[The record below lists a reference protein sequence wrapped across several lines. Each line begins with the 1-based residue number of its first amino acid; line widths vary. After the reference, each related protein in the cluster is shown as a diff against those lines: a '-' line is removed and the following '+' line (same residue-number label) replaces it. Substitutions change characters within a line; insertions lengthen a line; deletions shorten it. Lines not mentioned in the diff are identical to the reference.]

1 MTTVQDERVAAALA
15 HWAPRFVAN
24 GTDYPDFVATLSRIT
39 RWDDWCR
46 EWGATAAGYERL
58 ARRAEDE
65 GHPVTAGGA
74 WRRAALCWHWGK
86 YVFVDHPDE
95 MRAAHDATVDCY
107 RRGAG
112 TLSPPAERVQIPYA
126 VRRAGGAPASIAL
139 AGYLRVPAA
148 AWPSASLTP
157 ASASLTPASAS
168 LTSASA
174 SLLPTSPGPLP
185 AAQPPPVVIMVPGLD
200 SVKEEL
206 QATAEYFL
214 ARGLA
219 TLAIDGPGQGEAEYE
234 LPIEPAYERVAAAV
248 ADFLAGRTDIDPDRI
263 GLMGVSLG
271 GYYAARCAAYEP
283 RLRAAVALA
292 GPYRFDLDWDTRP
305 PQSRATFQRRSGA
318 AGPEEA
324 RKLAAALTLEQAAPE
339 ITIPLLVV
347 HGQLD
352 RMVLPQQAERLA
364 AEAPGAELVLYPG
377 GNHGVTNQP
386 FESRSMMADW
396 LAGHLHGA

>member
-1 MTTVQDERVAAALA
+1 LAVAEDERVAAALA

-24 GTDYPDFVATLSRIT
+24 GTDYPDFTATLARIT
-39 RWDDWCR
+39 GWDDWCR
-46 EWGATAAGYERL
+46 EWGVTAAGYERL
-58 ARRAEDE
+58 AQQAEAA

-95 MRAAHDATVDCY
+95 MRAAHNRTVDCY

-112 TLSPPAERVQIPYA
+112 TLSPPALRVEIPYP

-139 AGYLRVPAA
+139 AGYLRVP
-148 AWPSASLTP
+148 
-157 ASASLTPASAS
+157 
-168 LTSASA
+168 
-174 SLLPTSPGPLP
+174 P

-292 GPYRFDLDWDTRP
+292 GPYRFDQDWDTRP

-318 AGPEEA
+318 GSPEEA

-347 HGQLD
+347 HGARD
-352 RMVLPQQAERLA
+352 GMVLPRQAERLA

-396 LAGHLHGA
+396 LAGRLGCS

>member
-1 MTTVQDERVAAALA
+1 MSTATDERVAAALG

-24 GTDYPDFVATLSRIT
+24 GTDYPDFQATLARIT

-46 EWGATAAGYERL
+46 EWGMTAEAYERL
-58 ARRAEDE
+58 ALRAEAA
-65 GHPVTAGGA
+65 GHVVTAGGA

-86 YVFVDHPDE
+86 FVFVDHPDE
-95 MRAAHDATVDCY
+95 MRAAHERTVDCY
-107 RRGAG
+107 RRGAA
-112 TLSPPAERVQIPYA
+112 TLTPPAEPVRIPYP
-126 VRRAGGAPASIAL
+126 VRSAAGAPASVVL
-139 AGYLRVPAA
+139 AGYLRVPEPARRAA
-148 AWPSASLTP
+148 
-157 ASASLTPASAS
+157 
-168 LTSASA
+168 
-174 SLLPTSPGPLP
+174 G
-185 AAQPPPVVIMVPGLD
+185 QPPPVVIMVPGLD

-214 ARGLA
+214 RRGLA

-234 LPIEPAYERVAAAV
+234 LPIEPAYERVATAV
-248 ADFLAGRTDIDPDRI
+248 ADFLAGRPEIDAGRI

-292 GPYRFDLDWDTRP
+292 GPYRFDQDWDTRP

-318 AGPEEA
+318 GSPEEA
-324 RKLAAALTLEQAAPE
+324 RRLAAALTLEQAAPR

-347 HGQLD
+347 HGARD
-352 RMVLPQQAERLA
+352 GMVSPRQAERLT
-364 AEAPGAELVLYPG
+364 AEAPGAELVMYPA
-377 GNHGVTNQP
+377 GNHGVTNQA

-396 LAGHLHGA
+396 LAARLQGS

>member
-1 MTTVQDERVAAALA
+1 VTTVQDERVAAALA

-24 GTDYPDFVATLSRIT
+24 GTDYPDFVATLARIT

-46 EWGATAAGYERL
+46 EWGSTAEEYERL

-95 MRAAHDATVDCY
+95 MRAAHDRTVDCY

-112 TLSPPAERVQIPYA
+112 TLTPSAQRVEIPY
-126 VRRAGGAPASIAL
+126 VGTSL
-139 AGYLRVPAA
+139 AGYLRVPA
-148 AWPSASLTP
+148 T
-157 ASASLTPASAS
+157 
-168 LTSASA
+168 
-174 SLLPTSPGPLP
+174 GQP
-185 AAQPPPVVIMVPGLD
+185 AAGEPTASQPPATQPRTTQPPPVVIMVPGLD

-234 LPIEPAYERVAAAV
+234 LPIEPAYEQVATAV
-248 ADFLAGRTDIDPDRI
+248 ADFLGGREDIDPDRI

-292 GPYRFDLDWDTRP
+292 GPFRFDLDWDTRP
-305 PQSRATFQRRSGA
+305 PQSRATFQRRSGTSS
-318 AGPEEA
+318 PEEA
-324 RKLAAALTLEQAAPE
+324 RQRAAALTLEQAAPE

-352 RMVLPQQAERLA
+352 RMVLAQQAERLA
-364 AEAPGAELVLYPG
+364 AEAPGAELVMYPG

-386 FESRSMMADW
+386 YESRSMMADW
-396 LAGHLHGA
+396 LAAHLNRS